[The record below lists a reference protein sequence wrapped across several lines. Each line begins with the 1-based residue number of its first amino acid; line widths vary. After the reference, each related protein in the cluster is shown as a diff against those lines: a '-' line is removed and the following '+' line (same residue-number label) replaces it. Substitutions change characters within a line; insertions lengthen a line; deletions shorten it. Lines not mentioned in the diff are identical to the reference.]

1 MGPGEFLRNQ
11 FHLYRLWILERPL
24 RHDGVATEVLP
35 PAAVELHFLDRHSRR
50 DWICQHSSDN
60 DWPQFRAALQHDH
73 DLVVASSG
81 GQALG
86 WAWIGYERVHL
97 TPLGRS
103 ILLPPGT
110 GYLYEAYVR
119 PAARGRGIG
128 RALVGAR
135 CLVARQRGCDRLLT
149 HVVEGNLASVH
160 ALQGH
165 GFAITGR
172 THFIKALVVRM
183 WTSSPL
189 PAAPPALGAS
199 ARSPATV
206 QP

>member
-11 FHLYRLWILERPL
+11 FHFYRLWILERSL
-24 RHDGVATEVLP
+24 RNDGAGTEIHP
-35 PAAVELHFLDRHSRR
+35 PAAVELRFLDRHSRR
-50 DWICQHSSDN
+50 DWICQHASDT

-73 DLVVASSG
+73 DLVVATSA

-119 PAARGRGIG
+119 PAARRRGIG

-135 CLVARQRGCDRLLT
+135 CLCARQRGCDRLLT
-149 HVVEGNLASVH
+149 HVVEGNLASRR
-160 ALQGH
+160 ALEAH

-172 THFIKALVVRM
+172 THFVKALVVRM
-183 WTSSPL
+183 WTRSPL
-189 PAAPPALGAS
+189 PAALPAAAPAS
-199 ARSPATV
+199 ARA
-206 QP
+206 

>member
-11 FHLYRLWILERPL
+11 FHFYRLWILERSL
-24 RHDGVATEVLP
+24 RNDGVGTENHS
-35 PAAVELHFLDRHSRR
+35 PAAVELRFLDRHSRR
-50 DWICQHSSDN
+50 DWICQHASDA

-73 DLVVASSG
+73 DLVVASAA

-119 PAARGRGIG
+119 PAARRRGIG

-135 CLVARQRGCDRLLT
+135 CLCARQRGCDRLLT
-149 HVVEGNLASVH
+149 HVVEGNLPSLR
-160 ALQGH
+160 ALQAH

-172 THFIKALVVRM
+172 THFVKALVVRM
-183 WTSSPL
+183 WTRSPL
-189 PAAPPALGAS
+189 PATLPAAGAAEPAA
-199 ARSPATV
+199 ARAGV
-206 QP
+206 